1 MDFNDVTNIFKEDL
15 LRLER
20 SIQENYQS
28 DVQLIPGIGDYLLKN
43 GGKRIRPLL
52 LMVGTKLCGRDLDER
67 VIRHGCV
74 IEYIHSAT
82 LLHDDVVDH
91 TTIRRG
97 RETVSAKWGSD
108 ASILVGDFLIS
119 RSILMLAADCDS
131 RIINSVSEATK
142 HLVEGGIMEYSQ
154 ARKLSV
160 TESHCLDVILRKT
173 ASMMSLGCELAA
185 LLAET
190 NPEQEKAL
198 ITFGTQFGMAF
209 QLMDDAMDYG
219 SEEDYLGKPPGND
232 FQEGHVTLPLLH
244 LYENSEASLKKR
256 IEGFVENENLTQ
268 EDFDYVLERMRET
281 KSIEYTLELARNYIE
296 QAKSSIRTVTFP
308 QPEYI
313 KSLDA
318 IADYI
323 YERHAAIQS

>member
-1 MDFNDVTNIFKEDL
+1 M
-15 LRLER
+15 
-20 SIQENYQS
+20 
-28 DVQLIPGIGDYLLKN
+28 
-43 GGKRIRPLL
+43 
-52 LMVGTKLCGRDLDER
+52 
-67 VIRHGCV
+67 
-74 IEYIHSAT
+74 
-82 LLHDDVVDH
+82 
-91 TTIRRG
+91 
-97 RETVSAKWGSD
+97 
-108 ASILVGDFLIS
+108 GDFLIS

-131 RIINSVSEATK
+131 RVINSVSEATK

-244 LYENSEASLKKR
+244 LYENSEVSLKKR
-256 IEGFVENENLTQ
+256 IEGFVKNENLTQ

-296 QAKSSIRTVTFP
+296 QAKSSIRAVTFP